1 MDIHE
6 RMTNFCRSA
15 RPIISTLEVVMGVDA
30 RAIANPESIVGMS
43 GMGRGVLKI
52 VIRGR
57 ISSCS
62 FVEGC

>member
-1 MDIHE
+1 MNFRE
-6 RMTNFCRSA
+6 RIADFCRSA

-62 FVEGC
+62 FVKDC